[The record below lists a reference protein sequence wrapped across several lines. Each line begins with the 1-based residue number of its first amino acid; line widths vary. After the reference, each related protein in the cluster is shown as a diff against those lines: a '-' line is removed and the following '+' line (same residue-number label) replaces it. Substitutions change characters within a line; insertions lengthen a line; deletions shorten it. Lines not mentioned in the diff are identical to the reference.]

1 MQAMSQ
7 CLNLGKSTLDNAWGS
22 FVNMLEYKC
31 DWYGKHLVFADKWY
45 ASTKTCSNCGYKNTE
60 LTLSDREWDCPICK
74 AHHRRDV
81 NAGINLMNLAVN
93 TVGTTEINAHG
104 DNVRLSTSV
113 ESSCQ

>member
-1 MQAMSQ
+1 MSQ
-7 CLNLGKSTLDNAWGS
+7 CLNLGKSVMDNAWGS

-31 DWYGKHLVFADKWY
+31 NWYGKHLIFADKYY
-45 ASTKTCSNCGYKNTE
+45 ASSKMCNVCGYKNAE
-60 LTLSDREWDCPICK
+60 LTLADRKWSCPIC
-74 AHHRRDV
+74 HTDHNRDQ

-104 DNVRLSTSV
+104 DNVNLSISV